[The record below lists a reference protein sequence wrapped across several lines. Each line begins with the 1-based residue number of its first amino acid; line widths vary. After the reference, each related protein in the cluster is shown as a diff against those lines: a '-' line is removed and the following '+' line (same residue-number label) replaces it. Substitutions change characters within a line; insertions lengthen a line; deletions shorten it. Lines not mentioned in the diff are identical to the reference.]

1 MRKAFGSFRWN
12 LPPILNPAPSFSNL
26 EVCARQDF
34 ASRVAE
40 KAVEPELFI
49 FGCQIAVFSSYSCST
64 PNLRARI
71 SARRNFPDYD
81 PRSNQSKLNTTDEN
95 QTKRH
100 KPEFR
105 RSYLTSRRFCRWNRT
120 CKGNSYYYSTTNQS
134 HFPKTDSCHS
144 GISRL
149 FADPVRSPSQCSKGH
164 CHFLGK
170 WNPQTQRG
178 CPPFASSSKKPPRS
192 AANRLSP
199 LTRCVSRISK
209 NPTQASAREGGGLG
223 GGLRGLAGR
232 GLRSRCCGASSG
244 GSR

>member
-1 MRKAFGSFRWN
+1 MPGKPFQSKLKHYEAELRE
-12 LPPILNPAPSFSNL
+12 IL
-26 EVCARQDF
+26 
-34 ASRVAE
+34 ASGVGYRGAAQEINRRHGLNVS
-40 KAVEPELFI
+40 
-49 FGCQIAVFSSYSCST
+49 QIAVFSSCSCYT
-64 PNLRARI
+64 PNPRARI

-120 CKGNSYYYSTTNQS
+120 CKGNSNYYSTTNQS

-144 GISRL
+144 GIARL
-149 FADPVRSPSQCSKGH
+149 FAVPVRSPSQRSKGH

-178 CPPFASSSKKPPRS
+178 STPIACRRKKPPRS
-192 AANRLSP
+192 TANRLRKSRRPERKSGEKFAP
-199 LTRCVSRISK
+199 LQRKKWHCDSIDGVFWWTSK
-209 NPTQASAREGGGLG
+209 NLQALSSRPAFHLDKCH
-223 GGLRGLAGR
+223 LAF
-232 GLRSRCCGASSG
+232 
-244 GSR
+244 